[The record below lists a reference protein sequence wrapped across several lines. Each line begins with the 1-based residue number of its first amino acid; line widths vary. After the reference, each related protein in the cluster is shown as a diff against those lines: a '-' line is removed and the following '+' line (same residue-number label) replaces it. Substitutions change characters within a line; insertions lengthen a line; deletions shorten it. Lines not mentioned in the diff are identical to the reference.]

1 MIQNLIYKNYANKA
15 NIGKKICEKS
25 IKISYFRPMNIDKA
39 KSSLDKV
46 LRVVSI
52 LSIVA
57 ILFAVWFSIQFAKS
71 KTKKEFDQRQIYF
84 NETHR
89 KFNVN
94 WANHEY
100 WKNNISDEHVYECS
114 EIVNKEQVKY
124 QLIVKLNKEQFN
136 DQFNVKTKN
145 TARPDL
151 YEVVKYTTK
160 QIATINPN
168 IPIYAVHQYFLNSN
182 ALVLHK
188 YNYNGITENGNC
200 SKSMFNT
207 KSILTMN
214 YDSYLDY
221 EGIGKKMIPK
231 DVLVADQLPYT
242 LRALLFSDTLN
253 VRMDILENQAI
264 PAVGDLRV
272 YHAVISVSASDA
284 KTWTVQVMLDKQKE
298 NTYVF
303 EKEYPNTLIRM
314 QSWDGKTMQ
323 LVK

>member
-1 MIQNLIYKNYANKA
+1 
-15 NIGKKICEKS
+15 
-25 IKISYFRPMNIDKA
+25 MNIDKA

-160 QIATINPN
+160 QIATTNPN

-188 YNYNGITENGNC
+188 YNYNGISENGNC

-207 KSILTMN
+207 KSNLTLN

-221 EGIGKKMIPK
+221 EGIGEKLLPK

-253 VRMDILENQAI
+253 VRMDIIENQAI
-264 PAVGDLRV
+264 PAVGDLSV
-272 YHAVISVSASDA
+272 YHAVISVSASDS
-284 KTWTVQVMLDKQKE
+284 KTWTVKVMLDKQKE

-303 EKEYPNTLIRM
+303 EKEYPNTLISM

>member
-1 MIQNLIYKNYANKA
+1 
-15 NIGKKICEKS
+15 
-25 IKISYFRPMNIDKA
+25 MNIDKA

-84 NETHR
+84 NETHTN
-89 KFNVN
+89 FNVN

-100 WKNNISDEHVYECS
+100 WKNNKSDEHVYECS
-114 EIVNKEQVKY
+114 AIVNKDQVKY
-124 QLIVKLNKEQFN
+124 QLIVQLNKEQFN

-160 QIATINPN
+160 QIATVNPRM
-168 IPIYAVHQYFLNSN
+168 PMYAVHQYFLNTN

-188 YNYNGITENGNC
+188 YNYNGISENGNC

-207 KSILTMN
+207 KSILTLN

-221 EGIGKKMIPK
+221 EGIGKKVLPK
-231 DVLVADQLPYT
+231 DVLVADQLPYS
-242 LRALLFSDTLN
+242 LRALLFSDTLKVN
-253 VRMDILENQAI
+253 MDTLENQAI
-264 PAVGDLRV
+264 PALGDLRV

-284 KTWTVQVMLDKQKE
+284 QTWTVQVMLDKQKE

-303 EKEYPNTLIRM
+303 EKEYPNTLISM
-314 QSWDGKTMQ
+314 QTWDGSTMQ
-323 LVK
+323 LLK

>member
-1 MIQNLIYKNYANKA
+1 
-15 NIGKKICEKS
+15 
-25 IKISYFRPMNIDKA
+25 MNIDKA

-84 NETHR
+84 NETHS

-94 WANHEY
+94 WANHDY
-100 WKNNISDEHVYECS
+100 WKNNKTDEHIYECS
-114 EIVNKEQVKY
+114 SILNKEQVTY
-124 QLIVKLNKEQFN
+124 QLIVQLNKEQFN

-160 QIATINPN
+160 QIATTNPRM
-168 IPIYAVHQYFLNSN
+168 PMYAVHQYFLNSN

-188 YNYNGITENGNC
+188 YNYNGISENGNC

-207 KSILTMN
+207 KSILTLN
-214 YDSYLDY
+214 YDSYIDY
-221 EGIGKKMIPK
+221 EGIGKKVLPK
-231 DVLVADQLPYT
+231 DILVADQLPYS
-242 LRALLFSDTLN
+242 LRALLFSDTLK
-253 VRMDILENQAI
+253 VKMDILENQAS
-264 PAVGDLRV
+264 PVVGDLRV
-272 YHAVISVSASDA
+272 YHAVVSVSASDTN
-284 KTWTVQVMLDKQKE
+284 TWTVQVMLDKQKQ
-298 NTYVF
+298 NSYVF
-303 EKEYPNTLIRM
+303 EKAYPNTLISM
-314 QSWDGKTMQ
+314 QTWDGNTMQ
-323 LVK
+323 IVK